1 MTSLTYWITGA
12 SSGIG
17 EALALEAASQGHRI
31 IISARSHEKLEALKA
46 RCPQPSNVA
55 VVSFDL
61 KNTSDAHRV
70 VEEACRAFHGID
82 VVILNGGISQ
92 RSLAEESDLAAYRE
106 LMEVN
111 YFGSVALS
119 QALLPLFLQ
128 QGRGHFVAI
137 SSLVGKFGTPYR
149 SGYSA
154 SKHALHGYF
163 DSLRAEM
170 MMRNREIDVTII
182 CPGFVSTNISFNAL
196 GPGGKALGQ
205 YDEANAQ
212 GLTPA
217 EFSQKALEA
226 IAQKEFEV
234 YIGGRETWGVYL
246 KRFFPSLFARKI
258 ARVKVR

>member
-1 MTSLTYWITGA
+1 MTSLTFWITGA

-31 IISARSHEKLEALKA
+31 ILSARSRDKLVALKE
-46 RCPQPSNVA
+46 RCPDPSKVA
-55 VVSFDL
+55 IVCFDL
-61 KNTSDAHRV
+61 KATSEAKRV
-70 VEEACRAFHGID
+70 TEEAWTAFHGID
-82 VVILNGGISQ
+82 VVVLNGGISQ
-92 RSLAEESDLAAYRE
+92 RSLAEESQLEAYRE

-111 YFGSVALS
+111 YFGSIALG
-119 QALLPLFLQ
+119 QMLLPYFLQ
-128 QGRGHFVAI
+128 QGHGHFVAI

-170 MMRNREIDVTII
+170 MMKNRAIDVTII

-205 YDEANAQ
+205 YDQANAQ
-212 GLTPA
+212 GLTPS
-217 EFSQKALEA
+217 EFSRRALA
-226 IAQKEFEV
+226 AVARKEFEA
-234 YIGGRETWGVYL
+234 YIGGKETWGVYL
-246 KRFFPSLFARKI
+246 KRFFPTLFARKI
-258 ARVKVR
+258 AQAKVR